1 MITCS
6 SRLVVGPFIY
16 TYRRRT
22 VERSEFVIWCITHGL
37 TLHYTLLGSLCSETT
52 SQARVRQAWES
63 QGNFTSCDWATGVVV
78 VPKKNGA
85 IRLYGNYR
93 KIVKPQLKTW
103 TSPNIHIEGILADLV
118 GEAKLSKLDLANA
131 YNQIEV
137 NEESTL
143 YLTILTHNELFHQ
156 NRLVYGITTI
166 QQYDKMQ

>member
-1 MITCS
+1 M
-6 SRLVVGPFIY
+6 
-16 TYRRRT
+16 
-22 VERSEFVIWCITHGL
+22 
-37 TLHYTLLGSLCSETT
+37 
-52 SQARVRQAWES
+52 
-63 QGNFTSCDWATGVVV
+63 
-78 VPKKNGA
+78 PKKNGA